1 MLESQGPP
9 SCHSLTPPSLIA
21 YGFGCE
27 LWAPWSEEMG
37 RRPILQASLFLVN
50 IWQILAALAPNFGS
64 LIVARTLGG
73 LSSAGGS
80 VTLAMVADMWKPA
93 DQQFAV
99 AYVVFS
105 SVAGSVVGPV
115 IGGFVQQYAS
125 LKWIFW
131 VQLIFGGTVQLI
143 HFLTVPETRGTILLD
158 KEAKRLRESG
168 KYPNVYGPNELR
180 GSIWKRMTVKEV
192 VTIWTRPF
200 VMFIF
205 EPIVLFLSLLSG
217 FSDALIFTFLDAFQ
231 PVYAQ
236 YGFSTSQEGLS
247 FVPLLVGYFIAWFS
261 FFPFFIRDRKFMAK
275 NGSKALRPERRL
287 LWLLYTVPLEPIGL
301 FGFAWTSLGPKN
313 GIPWI
318 APMIMSSRECHHDYV
333 RSRTACTDMLP
344 QWLESLTMQYT

>member
-1 MLESQGPP
+1 
-9 SCHSLTPPSLIA
+9 
-21 YGFGCE
+21 
-27 LWAPWSEEMG
+27 
-37 RRPILQASLFLVN
+37 
-50 IWQILAALAPNFGS
+50 
-64 LIVARTLGG
+64 
-73 LSSAGGS
+73 
-80 VTLAMVADMWKPA
+80 MVADMWKPA

-131 VQLIFGGTVQLI
+131 VQLIFGVTVQLI

-168 KYPNVYGPNELR
+168 KHPDVYGPNELR
-180 GSIWKRMTVKEV
+180 GSIWKRMTFKEV
-192 VTIWTRPF
+192 ITIWTRPF

-236 YGFSTSQEGLS
+236 YGFSPSQEGLS
-247 FVPLLVGYFIAWFS
+247 FVPLLVGYFVAWFS

-301 FGFAWTSLGPKN
+301 FGFAWTSLGPQN
-313 GIPWI
+313 GIPGI
-318 APMIMSSRECHHDYV
+318 APMIMSSCEFHQHNVC
-333 RSRTACTDMLP
+333 SCTACTDILP
-344 QWLESLTMQYT
+344 QWSELLTMQYT